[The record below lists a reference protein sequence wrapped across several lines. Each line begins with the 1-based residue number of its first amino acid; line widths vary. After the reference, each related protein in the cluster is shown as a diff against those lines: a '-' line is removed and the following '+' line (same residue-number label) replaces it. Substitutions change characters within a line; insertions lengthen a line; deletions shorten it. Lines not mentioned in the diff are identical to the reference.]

1 MTRRDQLIEHMTTS
15 IRERGIGD
23 TTMESVLASS
33 EVTAGSMYH
42 YFPGGKEELAVAAI
56 KQAGADGA
64 EQLKSVMEGSELPTW
79 GAEVFFS
86 ALATDMAATDFRLGC
101 PVGVPATE
109 AAMTESVREA
119 GAIAFESWI
128 SGIAEAFEA
137 RGAAPADAL
146 ATARFVVAAYEGSS
160 TLARTMRD
168 TSIID
173 DTLVAVR
180 GAIERL
186 GLD

>member
-1 MTRRDQLIEHMTTS
+1 MTTS

-23 TTMESVLASS
+23 TTMEGVLNSS
-33 EVTAGSMYH
+33 DVTAGSMYH

-56 KQAGADGA
+56 RHAGADGA
-64 EQLKSVMEGSELPTW
+64 EQLKAVMEGSELSTG
-79 GAEVFFS
+79 GAEVFFG
-86 ALATDMAATDFRLGC
+86 ALAADMAASDFRLGC
-101 PVGVPATE
+101 PVGVPSTE
-109 AAMTESVREA
+109 AAMTEPVREA
-119 GAIAFESWI
+119 GARAFESWI
-128 SGIAEAFEA
+128 STIAGAFEA

-146 ATARFVVAAYEGSS
+146 TTARFVVAAYEGSS

-173 DTLVAVR
+173 DTLAVVR
-180 GAIERL
+180 AAIERL